1 MGYEILK
8 TACSVRRIRP
18 ATTLPGAVLL
28 WGTLAGT
35 ALAPLTV
42 QAAEANPAKTAS
54 KKSTAASKKAKVALP
69 TPAALSLEPA
79 KFELRGHRASL
90 QLVASGKYSS
100 NRVLDLTSDA
110 KYTSSDPKVARIE
123 GSVVLPV
130 ADGAAKI
137 TVTYGGRQATA
148 AVVVSGM
155 ETPAYVSFK
164 NETLPALTKAGC
176 NMGACHGSPSG
187 KAGFRLS
194 LRGFDP
200 PLDVVTLRT
209 EYFNRRT
216 NIMDPAESLI
226 LKKPLMEVAHGGGR
240 RLHKGDA
247 SYRVLFDWISEGLR
261 LDAAG
266 APDLVKI
273 DIFPPQRVLHDLG
286 TRQQLRVNGYFSD
299 GAVRDLTPLAVFSSS
314 NEAVATVSPT
324 GLVEKTGRGET
335 AILARLLDKM
345 STGYMTFLDDVK
357 GFVWTNPSDNNFIDK
372 LVFEKLKQLQILPS
386 DVCSDEEFIRR
397 AYLDATGRLPH
408 PDESLAFLNAKSADK
423 RMKLVDELVDSP
435 DAAEFWT
442 LKWCDILRANSK
454 KLEPAGVRKFHRWVY
469 ESVLADKPLDQFARE
484 LLTARGSVFENPA
497 ANYWRASRD
506 PQDATETTA
515 QLFLG
520 IRIQC
525 AKCHNHPFER
535 WSQDNYYGIAAAFAR
550 VGRKAGGNA
559 KDEEVVFAETSGEI
573 QQPRTGQT
581 MKVHLLLKGD
591 VNVPN
596 DVDRREVFA
605 KWLTDPA
612 NPFFAKTCVNRIWG
626 HLMGR
631 GIVEPVDD
639 FRDSNPPSNAPL
651 LDELARQF
659 VQHGDSAKWVIRTI
673 MQSRVYQLSSRKN
686 AFNKDDEIY
695 FSHANT
701 RMLTAEQLLD
711 AICAVTGVSEPYAGL
726 PPGTRAVDLPD
737 PPTDNYFLKI
747 FGQPQREMACQC
759 ERSTESN
766 LSQALQMINGPVVH
780 NKLRDESG
788 RIPQM
793 LKAGKSDDAIIQSL
807 YLTALS
813 RPPAAEE
820 TAASKAHIARSS
832 DRRQA
837 LEDIGWAI
845 LNCKEFLFQH

>member
-1 MGYEILK
+1 MGYDILR
-8 TACSVRRIRP
+8 TAM
-18 ATTLPGAVLL
+18 L
-28 WGTLAGT
+28 WGAFVGIGSV
-35 ALAPLTV
+35 PLS
-42 QAAEANPAKTAS
+42 ARAETKPAKS
-54 KKSTAASKKAKVALP
+54 SPKKSAGESKKARPALP
-69 TPAALSLEPA
+69 SPETVTLEPA

-90 QLVASGKYSS
+90 QLVTTGHYAAK
-100 NRVLDLTSDA
+100 RLLDLTADA
-110 KYTSSDPKVARIE
+110 KYTSSDPKVARVE
-123 GSVVLPV
+123 GSFILPV
-130 ADGAAKI
+130 ADGTAKI
-137 TVTYGGRQATA
+137 TATFAGRQATA
-148 AVVVSGM
+148 TVVVTAM
-155 ETPAYVSFK
+155 EKPFYVSFK
-164 NETLPALTKAGC
+164 NEILPALTKAGC

-187 KAGFRLS
+187 KNGFRLS

-216 NIMDPAESLI
+216 NVMDPGESLI

-240 RLHKGDA
+240 RLHKGEA
-247 SYRVLFDWISEGLR
+247 SYRALFDWISEGLR
-261 LDAAG
+261 LDAADV
-266 APDLVKI
+266 PDLVKI
-273 DIFPPQRVLHDLG
+273 EVFPSQRAFHALG

-299 GAVRDLTPLAVFSSS
+299 GTVSDLTALTVFSSS
-314 NEAVATVSPT
+314 NESVATVSAS

-345 STGYMTFLDDVK
+345 STGYLTFLEDVK
-357 GFVWTNPSDNNFIDK
+357 GFAWTNPPSNNFVDT
-372 LVFEKLKQLQILPS
+372 LVFDKLKQLQILPS
-386 DVCSDEEFIRR
+386 DVCTDEEFVRR

-408 PDESLAFLNAKSADK
+408 PDESLAFLNAKNADK
-423 RMKLVDELVDSP
+423 RARLVDDLVDSP

-469 ESVLADKPLDQFARE
+469 ESVLADKPLDEFARE

-550 VGRKAGGNA
+550 VGRRPGGNA
-559 KDEEVVFAETSGEI
+559 KDEEVVFAENAGEI

-591 VNVPN
+591 VNVPPG
-596 DVDRREVFA
+596 VDRREVFA

-659 VQHGDSAKWVIRTI
+659 TRHNDSAKWAIRTI
-673 MQSRVYQLSSRKN
+673 MHSRVYQISSRKN
-686 AFNKDDEIY
+686 EFNKDDEIY

-711 AICAVTGVSEPYAGL
+711 AICAVTGVPEPYAGQ
-726 PPGTRAVDLPD
+726 PRGTRAVDLPD

-788 RIPQM
+788 RIPQL
-793 LKAGKSDDAIIQSL
+793 LKAKASDDAIIRSL

-813 RPPAAEE
+813 RPPAPEE
-820 TAASKAHIARSS
+820 VAASKAHIARSS
-832 DRRQA
+832 DRRAA

>member
-1 MGYEILK
+1 MGYDILQ
-8 TACSVRRIRP
+8 TARSGRSVRH
-18 ATTLPGAVLL
+18 AVLV
-28 WGTLAGT
+28 WGTLAA
-35 ALAPLTV
+35 ALVPLRAR
-42 QAAEANPAKTAS
+42 AAETNPVKAAAK
-54 KKSTAASKKAKVALP
+54 KAAAATKKAKVVLP
-69 TPAALSLEPA
+69 NPDSLTLEPA
-79 KFELRGHRASL
+79 KFELHGHRADL
-90 QLVASGKYSS
+90 QLVATGRYAS
-100 NRVLDLTSDA
+100 NRVLDLTGEA
-110 KYTSSDPKVARIE
+110 KYISSDPKIARVE
-123 GSVVLPV
+123 GSTVLPV
-130 ADGAAKI
+130 ADGIVTIIAIVGDRHATA
-137 TVTYGGRQATA
+137 TVT
-148 AVVVSGM
+148 VKGM
-155 ETPAYVSFK
+155 ENPVFASFK

-200 PLDVVTLRT
+200 PLDVLTLRT
-209 EYFNRRT
+209 EYSNRRT
-216 NIMDPAESLI
+216 NIMDPAQSLI

-240 RLHKGDA
+240 RLHKGDP
-247 SYRVLFDWISEGLR
+247 SYRVLFDWISEGLK
-261 LDAAG
+261 LDAAD

-273 DIFPPQRVLHDLG
+273 EVLPSQRVFHALG
-286 TRQQLRVNGYFSD
+286 TRQQLRINGYFSD
-299 GAVRDLTPLAVFSSS
+299 GTVRDMTALTVFSSS
-314 NEAVATVSPT
+314 NESVATVSAN

-335 AILARLLDKM
+335 AILARFLDKM
-345 STGYMTFLDDVK
+345 STGYMTFLEDVK
-357 GFVWTNPSDNNFIDK
+357 GFTWTNPPSNNFVDT
-372 LVFEKLKQLQILPS
+372 LCFDKLKQLQILPS
-386 DVCSDEEFIRR
+386 DICSDEEFVRR
-397 AYLDATGRLPH
+397 AYLDSTGRLPH
-408 PDESLAFLNAKSADK
+408 PDESLAFLNSKRADK
-423 RMKLVDELVDSP
+423 RAVLVDELVDSP
-435 DAAEFWT
+435 DSAEFWT

-454 KLEPAGVRKFHRWVY
+454 KLEPSGVRKFHRWVY

-535 WSQDNYYGIAAAFAR
+535 WTQDNYYGIAAAFTR

-559 KDEEVVFAETSGEI
+559 KDEEVVFAENSGEI

-591 VNVPN
+591 VSVPN

-626 HLMGR
+626 HIMGR
-631 GIVEPVDD
+631 GIVDPVDD

-659 VQHGDSAKWVIRTI
+659 VQHGYSAKWAIRTI
-673 MQSRVYQLSSRKN
+673 MQSRAYQLSSRKN
-686 AFNKDDEIY
+686 DFNKDDEIY

-711 AICAVTGVSEPYAGL
+711 GICAVTGVPEAYAGQAK
-726 PPGTRAVDLPD
+726 GTRAVDLPD

-780 NKLRDESG
+780 NKLRDEAG

-793 LKAGKSDDAIIQSL
+793 LKAKKSDDEIIASL

-820 TAASKAHIARSS
+820 VAASKAHIARSA
-832 DRRQA
+832 DHRAA

>member
-1 MGYEILK
+1 MRELFQSAVQSARRFVSGD
-8 TACSVRRIRP
+8 SVVRAGIVSAVAFAFISAAVIASAAESKAVKKP
-18 ATTLPGAVLL
+18 AAAKKAAVEPPASL
-28 WGTLAGT
+28 
-35 ALAPLTV
+35 ALAP
-42 QAAEANPAKTAS
+42 S
-54 KKSTAASKKAKVALP
+54 KY
-69 TPAALSLEPA
+69 
-79 KFELRGHRASL
+79 ELRGNRSSL
-90 QLVASGKYSS
+90 QLVATGTYSGDRIRDLTADVKYISS
-100 NRVLDLTSDA
+100 N
-110 KYTSSDPKVARIE
+110 PKVARVD
-123 GSVVLPV
+123 GSMVIPV
-130 ADGAAKI
+130 GEGAAQI
-137 TVTYGGRQATA
+137 TATIGDRKATA
-148 AVVVSGM
+148 EISVKGT
-155 ETPAYVSFK
+155 ETPVYVSFK

-187 KAGFRLS
+187 KGGFRLS

-200 PLDVVTLRT
+200 PLDILTLRT
-209 EYFNRRT
+209 EYYGRRT
-216 NIMDPAESLI
+216 NIMDPAASLI
-226 LKKPLMEVAHGGGR
+226 LEKPLMEVAHGGGR
-240 RLHKGDA
+240 RLRKGDA
-247 SYRVLFDWISEGLR
+247 SHRALYDWISEGLR
-261 LDAAG
+261 LDAQD

-273 DIFPPQRVLHDLG
+273 EVFPPLRVFHDLG
-286 TRQQLRVNGYFSD
+286 TRQQIRVNGYFSD
-299 GAVRDLTPLAVFSSS
+299 GAVRDLTPLTVFSSS
-314 NEAVATVSPT
+314 NESVATVSAS

-335 AILARLLDKM
+335 AILARFLDKM
-345 STGYMTFLDDVK
+345 STGYVTFLDDVK
-357 GFVWTNPSDNNFIDK
+357 GFAWNNPPATNFIDTLVYDK
-372 LVFEKLKQLQILPS
+372 LVQLQILPS
-386 DVCSDEEFIRR
+386 DMCADEEFLRR
-397 AYLDATGRLPH
+397 AYLDSIGRLPH
-408 PDESLAFLNAKSADK
+408 LDETLLYVKDKSPDRRA
-423 RMKLVDELVDSP
+423 KLVDRLVDSP
-435 DAAEFWT
+435 DAAAFWT

-454 KLEPAGVRKFHRWVY
+454 KLEPAGVRKFRRWVY
-469 ESVLADKPLDQFARE
+469 ECVLNDKPLDEFARE
-484 LLTARGSVFENPA
+484 LLTAQGSVFENPA

-535 WSQDNYYGIAAAFAR
+535 WSQDNYYGIAAAFSR
-550 VGRKAGGNA
+550 VGRKPGGNA
-559 KDEEVVFAETSGEI
+559 KEEEVVFMQSSGEI
-573 QQPRTGQT
+573 QQPRTGKT

-591 VNVPN
+591 VNVPD

-605 KWLTDPA
+605 KWLTDPN

-639 FRDSNPPSNAPL
+639 FRDSNPPSNARL

-659 VQHGDSAKWVIRTI
+659 VQHGYSAKWVMRTI

-686 AFNKDDEIY
+686 DFNKDDEIY

-711 AICAVTGVSEPYAGL
+711 SICEVTDVPEHFAGF
-726 PPGTRAVDLPD
+726 PVGTRAVELPD

-780 NKLRDESG
+780 NKLRDDAG
-788 RIPQM
+788 RIPRM
-793 LKAGKSDDAIIQSL
+793 MKSGKKDEDIINTL
-807 YLTALS
+807 YLAALC

-820 TAASKAHIARSS
+820 VVASKSHIARSS